1 MKRLSLFSSI
11 FLLGCLTAF
20 AQAPGSPERA
30 GFARAG
36 VEGPGSPERAGFA
49 RAGVEGG
56 GELRFCLHGEPKT
69 FNPLLV
75 EDDASE
81 AVRYLTGGVLVRVNR
96 ITLKA
101 QPELATD
108 WKIFEGGKR
117 IRFKLREGLKY
128 SDGTPFSADDVTYTM
143 QQLMDPALHSST
155 GDAFRSGE
163 GKVVAHVISPNVVEI
178 VFPAPVANLVNL
190 FDTVAIL
197 SSKSPQKEMAV
208 LGPFYLAEH
217 KAGSY
222 LVLKRNP
229 YYWKKDAAGKQL
241 PYLDSVRLDI
251 EQNPEIEAMRFKR
264 GEVHLINTVTPAIFE
279 KLSADSIS
287 VRDAGAS
294 TDTEQLWFNQVSS
307 APIPEYKKTWFASA
321 NFRRAVSEAI
331 NRADLARIVFR
342 GHAVPAV
349 GVVSPSN
356 TAWFNSNL
364 KPHPYDT
371 ASALRRLQQDGFQLQ
386 GDTLRDKSGNAVE
399 FSIVTNAG
407 NRVREAMATMIQQD
421 LKKIGIKVNVVTLD
435 FNSLLERMTQSFNY
449 EACILGFQNVD
460 LDPNGQMAV
469 WLSAAD
475 NHQWNPRQ
483 KSPATAWEAEIDK
496 LMKEQAASGNEH
508 KRKQYWD
515 RVQQIVWE
523 QEPFIYLINKDALV
537 AISPVVKNAQ
547 PSAFRPQTFWNA
559 DTLKI
564 ELPTQAQAR

>member
-1 MKRLSLFSSI
+1 MKRLQPGAEARVLNAIYAALKGRSSTVVSAI
-11 FLLGCLTAF
+11 LLLGSITAI
-20 AQAPGSPERA
+20 AQ
-30 GFARAG
+30 
-36 VEGPGSPERAGFA
+36 
-49 RAGVEGG
+49 GG
-56 GELRFCLHGEPKT
+56 GELRFCLRAEPKT

-81 AVRYLTGGVLVRVNR
+81 AIRYLTGGVLVRVNR
-96 ITLKA
+96 LTLKA
-101 QPELATD
+101 QPELASE
-108 WKIFEGGKR
+108 WKVSEGGKR

-128 SDGTPFSADDVTYTM
+128 SDGTPFSAADVAYTM

-163 GKVVAHVISPNVVEI
+163 GKVTAQVISPNVVEI
-178 VFPAPVANLVNL
+178 NFPAPVANLVNL

-197 SSKSPQKEMAV
+197 SSKSSQKEMAA
-208 LGPFYLAEH
+208 LGPFFVAER

-222 LVLKRNP
+222 ILLKRNP
-229 YYWKKDAAGKQL
+229 NYWKKDSAGKQL
-241 PYLDSVRLDI
+241 PYLDSVRLEI
-251 EQNPEIEAMRFKR
+251 EQNPEIEAMRYKR

-279 KLSADSIS
+279 KLTADNVS
-287 VRDAGAS
+287 VRDAGPS
-294 TDTEQLWFNQVSS
+294 TDTEQLWFNQVPT
-307 APIPEYKKTWFASA
+307 APIPDYKKAWFAST
-321 NFRRAVSEAI
+321 NFRRAISEAI
-331 NRADLARIVFR
+331 NRADLTRIVFR

-371 ASALRRLQQDGFQLQ
+371 NSALHRLQQDGFKLQ

-407 NRVREAMATMIQQD
+407 NRAREGMATMIQQD

-469 WLSAAD
+469 WLSTSD

-496 LMKEQAASGNEH
+496 LMKAQASSGDEH

-537 AISPVVKNAQ
+537 AISPAVKNAQ
-547 PSAFRPQTFWNA
+547 PSAFRPQTFWSV
-559 DTLKI
+559 DTLRVD
-564 ELPTQAQAR
+564 LSTQAQAR